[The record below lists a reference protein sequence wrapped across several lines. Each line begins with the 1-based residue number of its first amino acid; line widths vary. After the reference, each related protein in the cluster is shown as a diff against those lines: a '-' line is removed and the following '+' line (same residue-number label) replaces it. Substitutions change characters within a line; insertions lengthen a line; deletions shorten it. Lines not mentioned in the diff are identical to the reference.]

1 MLVHLKILI
10 LKRIMDLKE
19 PQIVITTKI
28 YMKTA
33 KIVTSQQILQ
43 SLLIGTIVSQNSKK
57 SG

>member
-1 MLVHLKILI
+1 
-10 LKRIMDLKE
+10 MDLKE
-19 PQIVITTKI
+19 PQTVITTKI

-43 SLLIGTIVSQNSKK
+43 SLLIGTIVYQNFKK